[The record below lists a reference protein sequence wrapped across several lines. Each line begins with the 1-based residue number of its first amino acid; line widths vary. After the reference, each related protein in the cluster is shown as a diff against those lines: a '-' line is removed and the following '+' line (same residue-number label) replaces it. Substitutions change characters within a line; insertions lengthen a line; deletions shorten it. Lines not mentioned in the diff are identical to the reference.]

1 MAIGGWPRFA
11 GPQASGPTRLA
22 TQGDSAILPPMNPP
36 SSKRR
41 RATGRATLQDVA
53 LAAGVS
59 PITAS
64 RALRGERSVAAELV
78 QRVTAAVAQLGY
90 VPDPAARALASS
102 RSNQVVVL
110 IPLLS
115 NALFVDLLDAAQRT
129 LLAAGYQSLIG
140 VTHYH
145 PEEEEALLRTYLMNR
160 PAGLLVTGFDRTD
173 AARALI
179 HGSGVPCV
187 HVMENRGEPGLY
199 SVGFS
204 QQAAGHAMTAELM
217 RRGYRRIA
225 FAAAQ
230 LDPRTLQRAQGYR
243 EALGAAHDPA
253 LEFMDAAPS
262 SFALGAAMFERVL
275 QAVPDVDAI
284 FFNNDDLA
292 QGALLQA
299 LRLGIRVPE
308 RVAVA
313 GFNDLTG
320 GGQMLPPLSTVRT
333 PRGEIG
339 LEAARMLVALMRN
352 EAVPEPC
359 LDLGFELV
367 LRESC

>member
-1 MAIGGWPRFA
+1 MTPL
-11 GPQASGPTRLA
+11 TA
-22 TQGDSAILPPMNPP
+22 T
-36 SSKRR
+36 KRR
-41 RATGRATLQDVA
+41 RATGRVTLHDVA
-53 LAAGVS
+53 QAAGVS

-64 RALRGERSVAAELV
+64 RALRGERSVATELV
-78 QRVTAAVAQLGY
+78 ERVTAAVAQLGY
-90 VPDPAARALASS
+90 VPDPAARALASA

-115 NALFVDLLDAAQRT
+115 NGLFVDLLDAAQRT

-160 PAGLLVTGFDRTD
+160 PAGLIVTGFDRTD

-179 HGSGVPCV
+179 EGSGIPCV
-187 HVMENRGEPGLY
+187 HVMENRAGPALPSSALH

-230 LDPRTLQRAQGYR
+230 LDPRTLQRVEGYR
-243 EALGAAHDPA
+243 AALGDAHDPA

-262 SFALGAAMFERVL
+262 SFALGAALLDRVL
-275 QAVPDVDAI
+275 AQAPDADAI

-299 LRLGIRVPE
+299 LRIGVQVPG
-308 RVAVA
+308 RVAVV

-320 GGQMLPPLSTVRT
+320 GDQMLPPLSTVRT
-333 PRGEIG
+333 PRGDIG
-339 LEAARMLVALMRN
+339 LHAARMLVALMHG
-352 EAVPEPC
+352 EAVPERC
-359 LDLGFELV
+359 VDLGFELV

>member
-1 MAIGGWPRFA
+1 
-11 GPQASGPTRLA
+11 
-22 TQGDSAILPPMNPP
+22 
-36 SSKRR
+36 
-41 RATGRATLQDVA
+41 
-53 LAAGVS
+53 
-59 PITAS
+59 
-64 RALRGERSVAAELV
+64 
-78 QRVTAAVAQLGY
+78 
-90 VPDPAARALASS
+90 
-102 RSNQVVVL
+102 VL

-243 EALGAAHDPA
+243 EALGAAHDPT

>member
-1 MAIGGWPRFA
+1 M
-11 GPQASGPTRLA
+11 S
-22 TQGDSAILPPMNPP
+22 SAPA
-36 SSKRR
+36 SKRR

-64 RALRGERSVAAELV
+64 RALRGERSVATELV
-78 QRVTAAVAQLGY
+78 ERVTAAVAQLGY

-173 AARALI
+173 ASRALLQ
-179 HGSGVPCV
+179 GSGVPCV
-187 HVMENRGEPGLY
+187 HVMENRSGSDTGNGLH

-204 QQAAGHAMTAELM
+204 QQAAGHAMTAELV
-217 RRGYRRIA
+217 RRGFRRIA

-230 LDPRTLQRAQGYR
+230 LDPRTLQRAEGYR
-243 EALGAAHDPA
+243 AALGAAHDPA

-262 SFALGAAMFERVL
+262 SLALGATMFERVL
-275 QAVPDVDAI
+275 REAPDVDAI

-299 LRLGIRVPE
+299 LRQGVKVPE
-308 RVAVA
+308 RVAVV

-320 GGQMLPPLSTVRT
+320 GDQMLPPLSTVRT
-333 PRGEIG
+333 PRREIG
-339 LEAARMLVALMRN
+339 LEAARMLIALMRN
-352 EAVPEPC
+352 EAVPEARI
-359 LDLGFELV
+359 DLGFQLV
-367 LRESC
+367 MRESC

>member
-1 MAIGGWPRFA
+1 M
-11 GPQASGPTRLA
+11 S
-22 TQGDSAILPPMNPP
+22 SAPA
-36 SSKRR
+36 SKRR

-64 RALRGERSVAAELV
+64 RALRGERSVATELV
-78 QRVTAAVAQLGY
+78 ERVTAAVAQLGY

-173 AARALI
+173 ASRALLQ
-179 HGSGVPCV
+179 GSGVPCV
-187 HVMENRGEPGLY
+187 HVMENRSGSDAGSGLH

-204 QQAAGHAMTAELM
+204 QQAAGHAMTAELV

-230 LDPRTLQRAQGYR
+230 LDPRTLQRAEGYR
-243 EALGAAHDPA
+243 AALGAAHDPA

-262 SFALGAAMFERVL
+262 SLALGATMFERVL
-275 QAVPDVDAI
+275 SEAPDVDAI

-299 LRLGIRVPE
+299 LRQGIHVPE
-308 RVAVA
+308 RVAVV

-320 GGQMLPPLSTVRT
+320 GDQMLPPLSTVRT
-333 PRGEIG
+333 PRREIG
-339 LEAARMLVALMRN
+339 LEAARMLIALMRN
-352 EAVPEPC
+352 EAVPEAC
-359 LDLGFELV
+359 IDLGFQLV

>member
-1 MAIGGWPRFA
+1 M
-11 GPQASGPTRLA
+11 S
-22 TQGDSAILPPMNPP
+22 SNPAP
-36 SSKRR
+36 KRR
-41 RATGRATLQDVA
+41 RATGRVTLQEVA

-64 RALRGERSVAAELV
+64 RALRRERGVAAELV
-78 QRVTAAVAQLGY
+78 ERVRVAVEQLGY
-90 VPDPAARALASS
+90 VPDPAARALASA
-102 RSNQVVVL
+102 RSHQVVVL

-115 NALFVDLLDAAQRT
+115 NALFVDLLDAVQRT
-129 LLAAGYQSLIG
+129 LAAAGYQSLIG

-179 HGSGVPCV
+179 EGSGIPCV

-204 QQAAGHAMTAELM
+204 QQAAGRAMTSALVA
-217 RRGYRRIA
+217 RGYRRIA

-230 LDPRTLQRAQGYR
+230 LDPRTLQRLQGYR
-243 EALGAAHDPA
+243 EALGAAHSPA
-253 LEFMDAAPS
+253 LEFMDAEPS
-262 SFALGAAMFERVL
+262 SFALGARLLARVL
-275 QAVPDVDAI
+275 AEAPDADAI

-292 QGALLQA
+292 QGALLEA
-299 LRLGIRVPE
+299 LRRGIEVPG
-308 RVAVA
+308 RLAVV

-320 GGQMLPPLSTVRT
+320 GDQMLPPLSTVRT

-339 LEAARMLVALMRN
+339 LRAGEMLVALMRG
-352 EAVPEPC
+352 ETVPEPC

-367 LRESC
+367 MRSSC

>member
-1 MAIGGWPRFA
+1 
-11 GPQASGPTRLA
+11 
-22 TQGDSAILPPMNPP
+22 MNAP

-53 LAAGVS
+53 AAAGVS

-78 QRVTAAVAQLGY
+78 ERVTAAVAQLGY
-90 VPDPAARALASS
+90 VPDPAARALASA

-140 VTHYH
+140 VTHYD

-173 AARALI
+173 ASRALLQ
-179 HGSGVPCV
+179 GSGVPCV
-187 HVMENRGEPGLY
+187 HVMENRGGDTDSGLH

-204 QQAAGHAMTAELM
+204 QQAAGHAMTAELV

-230 LDPRTLQRAQGYR
+230 LDPRTLQRAEGYR
-243 EALGAAHDPA
+243 AALGAAHDPA

-262 SFALGAAMFERVL
+262 SLALGAVMFERVL
-275 QAVPDVDAI
+275 REAPEVDAI

-299 LRLGIRVPE
+299 LRQGVKVPE
-308 RVAVA
+308 RVAVV

-320 GGQMLPPLSTVRT
+320 GDQMLPPLSTVRT
-333 PRGEIG
+333 PRREIG
-339 LEAARMLVALMRN
+339 LEAARMLVALMRH
-352 EAVPEPC
+352 EAVPEAC
-359 LDLGFELV
+359 MDLGFELV

>member
-1 MAIGGWPRFA
+1 
-11 GPQASGPTRLA
+11 
-22 TQGDSAILPPMNPP
+22 
-36 SSKRR
+36 
-41 RATGRATLQDVA
+41 
-53 LAAGVS
+53 
-59 PITAS
+59 
-64 RALRGERSVAAELV
+64 
-78 QRVTAAVAQLGY
+78 
-90 VPDPAARALASS
+90 
-102 RSNQVVVL
+102 
-110 IPLLS
+110 
-115 NALFVDLLDAAQRT
+115 
-129 LLAAGYQSLIG
+129 
-140 VTHYH
+140 
-145 PEEEEALLRTYLMNR
+145 
-160 PAGLLVTGFDRTD
+160 
-173 AARALI
+173 
-179 HGSGVPCV
+179 
-187 HVMENRGEPGLY
+187 
-199 SVGFS
+199 
-204 QQAAGHAMTAELM
+204 M

>member
-1 MAIGGWPRFA
+1 M
-11 GPQASGPTRLA
+11 
-22 TQGDSAILPPMNPP
+22 
-36 SSKRR
+36 SSFPAPKRR
-41 RATGRATLQDVA
+41 RATGRVTLQDVA
-53 LAAGVS
+53 LAAEVS

-64 RALRGERSVAAELV
+64 RALRGERGVAVELV
-78 QRVTAAVAQLGY
+78 ERVREAVARLGY

-102 RSNQVVVL
+102 RSNQVAVL

-115 NALFVDLLDAAQRT
+115 NALFVDLLDEAQRT

-140 VTHYH
+140 ITHYQ
-145 PEEEEALLRTYLMNR
+145 PEEEEALLRSYLMNR

-173 AARALI
+173 EARALI
-179 HGSGVPCV
+179 QGSGIPCV
-187 HVMENRGEPGLY
+187 HVMENRRDEGLY

-204 QQAAGHAMTAELM
+204 QQSAGHAMTAELR
-217 RRGYRRIA
+217 RRGYSRIA

-230 LDPRTLQRAQGYR
+230 LDPRTLQRAAGYR
-243 EALGAAHDPA
+243 AAMGELHDPA

-262 SFALGAAMFERVL
+262 SFALGAELLERVMRE
-275 QAVPDVDAI
+275 APDVDAV

-299 LRLGIRVPE
+299 LRRGWRVPE
-308 RVAVA
+308 QVAIV

-320 GGQMLPPLSTVRT
+320 GDQMLPPLSTVRT

-339 LEAARMLVALMRN
+339 LRAGEMLVSLMRGDT
-352 EAVPEPC
+352 VPEPC

-367 LRESC
+367 LRDSC